1 MLEKKLLLRKSVRE
15 EMGLKDSDM
24 LVMALSS
31 INPAKG
37 HLLLLE
43 SGIEETFGRVKIE
56 AMAFGIPV
64 LGTDAGGTKEIVE
77 HNVT

>member
-43 SGIEETFGRVKIE
+43 SVHMVTNK
-56 AMAFGIPV
+56 MP
-64 LGTDAGGTKEIVE
+64 GGTVDDVE
-77 HNVT
+77 RFKKS

>member
-1 MLEKKLLLRKSVRE
+1 MLEKKLLSRKSVRE

-24 LVMALSS
+24 LAMALSS

-43 SGIEETFGRVKIE
+43 TVH
-56 AMAFGIPV
+56 MATNKMP
-64 LGTDAGGTKEIVE
+64 GGTVDDVE
-77 HNVT
+77 SLKKS